1 MKTISLVAT
10 LVLLCLQFNVL
21 ANDKI
26 FERMEFK
33 LDVFGAKHNIT
44 ASIGTKPVILVFFEP
59 YTGYGLAQA
68 NALFDTFND
77 DFTFYGIAPAMNS
90 TAEIIANAAQQHQVT
105 FPVFFDENNVISR
118 QLKAWQHPSF
128 IVFDSEGKQLSGALM
143 SVNEITQFI
152 KALHK

>member
-1 MKTISLVAT
+1 MKTISLIAT

-26 FERMEFK
+26 FERIEFK
-33 LDVFGAKHNIT
+33 QDVFGATHHIA
-44 ASIGTKPVILVFFEP
+44 ASAGTKPVILVFFEP

-68 NALFDTFND
+68 NTLYADFND

-90 TAEIIANAAQQHQVT
+90 TADIVANAAQQHQVT
-105 FPVFFDENNVISR
+105 FGVFFDENNVISR

-152 KALHK
+152 KTLRK